1 MTDTQANSNKTKF
14 ATLGK
19 SKVIT
24 GSILTPEL
32 SGLRMI
38 LVAAKEDGKPDS
50 DLYKL
55 LDKKWKVASV
65 DLKGWYAEHRDYK
78 LGNLRPT
85 CLNSDTWLM
94 HALFLKKDG
103 TVDEK
108 ALATCVKKL
117 GEQSKYEKASIH
129 VSTMLTDA
137 FPQLP
142 ELLKTHCLDNGV
154 NVYFYSEKSALV
166 KK

>member
-1 MTDTQANSNKTKF
+1 MTDTQTNKTKF
-14 ATLGK
+14 ATIGK

-38 LVAAKEDGKPDS
+38 LVAAKEDGKPES
-50 DLYKL
+50 ELYKL
-55 LDKKWKVASV
+55 LEKKWKVAAV
-65 DLKGWYAEHRDYK
+65 DLKGWYAEHRDFR
-78 LGNLRPT
+78 LGNLRST
-85 CLNSDTWLM
+85 CLNSDTWLL

-103 TVDEK
+103 TMDEK

-117 GEQSKYEKASIH
+117 GEQAKYEKASVHI
-129 VSTMLTDA
+129 STMLTDA
-137 FPQLP
+137 FPKLP

-154 NVYFYSEKSALV
+154 SVYFYSEKAAVL